1 MGSQPSKPPKQEQQA
16 PQVTDPV
23 QQRAPQ
29 VTDPVHLEVKKK
41 IQQLRAIAHEEPQKR
56 AQKLRQINSQLI
68 QNKSPQYEAILHD
81 LFDLFYE
88 LYAESS
94 NEFDS
99 DEGLAFYLT
108 EIIHGLG
115 VTHPEFA
122 TVFEQSLTTFPGQK
136 KIIQQKLVRP
146 ILKEWAEAKRA
157 EQGAEQGGE
166 QV

>member
-1 MGSQPSKPPKQEQQA
+1 MGSQPSKSPKQEQRD
-16 PQVTDPV
+16 PQVTEVV

-29 VTDPVHLEVKKK
+29 VTDPVHLEVKRK
-41 IQQLRAIAHEEPQKR
+41 IQQFRAIPLEEVQKR
-56 AQKLRQINSQLI
+56 AQKLNQIDSQL
-68 QNKSPQYEAILHD
+68 KKESPQYEAILHD
-81 LFDLFYE
+81 LFELFSE
-88 LYAESS
+88 LYANSRD
-94 NEFDS
+94 EFAEDS
-99 DEGLAFYLT
+99 GPAFHLV

-157 EQGAEQGGE
+157 EQ
-166 QV
+166 V